1 MWKLV
6 TLICAGLASALASE
20 QLTSLEVKQS
30 WNVCLQQC
38 SNNMSTCLARSPNDP
53 VCVYTYS
60 NCIDNCDDIND
71 GFDVIKMHHEK

>member
-20 QLTSLEVKQS
+20 QLTTAASLEAKQNWS
-30 WNVCLQQC
+30 VCLQQC
-38 SNNMSTCLARSPNDP
+38 SNNMRTCLARSPNDP

-60 NCIDNCDDIND
+60 NCVDNCDDIND
-71 GFDVIKMHHEK
+71 GFDVV